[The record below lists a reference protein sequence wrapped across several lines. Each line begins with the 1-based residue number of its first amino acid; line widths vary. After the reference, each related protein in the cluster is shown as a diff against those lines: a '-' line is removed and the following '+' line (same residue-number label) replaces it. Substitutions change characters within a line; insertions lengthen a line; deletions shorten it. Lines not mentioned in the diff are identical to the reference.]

1 MQMRYLLWNPGSVP
15 VRVGEDILLPAGG
28 YSSKIFDRDEIDY
41 LQAELHDKHIRIC
54 RIAPMGPDGHRLRRR
69 QPAETSVVEPS
80 FRQRELYKKLT
91 GQELA
96 GDVDRIEASRRIE
109 LAMTARNSAAEW
121 DSSFAEQ
128 AVSAQPD
135 GSVEVLMN
143 RLFISVSP
151 SFPKLLEGITVL
163 VNLSGT
169 HIETSDRIAILNL
182 PAADAVDAMLL
193 AGVVRL
199 CAASIRGVRQ
209 RVLLYGTADAGE
221 VLAACILREHL
232 GIPSEQAARILR
244 RVIPNA
250 LMKPEL
256 INTLGTYR
264 PS

>member
-151 SFPKLLEGITVL
+151 SFPEVTGRNHCARQFIGHAYR
-163 VNLSGT
+163 NLR
-169 HIETSDRIAILNL
+169 SDCHPESSSRRRSRCDALGRRC
-182 PAADAVDAMLL
+182 PA
-193 AGVVRL
+193 
-199 CAASIRGVRQ
+199 
-209 RVLLYGTADAGE
+209 
-221 VLAACILREHL
+221 LRCQH
-232 GIPSEQAARILR
+232 
-244 RVIPNA
+244 
-250 LMKPEL
+250 
-256 INTLGTYR
+256 
-264 PS
+264 